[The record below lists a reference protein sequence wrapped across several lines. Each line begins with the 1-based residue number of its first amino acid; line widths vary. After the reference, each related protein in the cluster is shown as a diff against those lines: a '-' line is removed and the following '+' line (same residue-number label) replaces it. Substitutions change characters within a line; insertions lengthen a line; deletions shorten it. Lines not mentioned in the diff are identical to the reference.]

1 MKQKGQTMDI
11 DSMDR
16 VIAELENRDNFLIMA
31 HVNPEG
37 DSIGSQIAIHHI
49 LKKWGKKAVMVD
61 HDEVPENLKFLK
73 GAGLISR
80 EVPEGFR
87 PETLVVLDCPVKE
100 RTGNIPGLD
109 ADKKFVINID
119 HHVSNEF
126 FGDVNWVEP
135 NVSSVGEMVFHLAK
149 KKQVVI
155 DKELA
160 EAIYTAIVTDTGMFN
175 YTNTS
180 KATHEVAGELIEAG
194 LDPKDLH
201 GEIFESK
208 DLAQV
213 RLLGKVLSTLELEN
227 DGRLAHMSLTRKM
240 YAEEGVESVPTDEFI
255 NFPRSVKGVEVAI
268 FFKENVN
275 YPDRINVSFRSSGKV
290 DVNAVASSFGG
301 GGHAQASGCT
311 LIASLEETREKVL
324 AAAKEALKQ

>member
-1 MKQKGQTMDI
+1 MDI
-11 DSMDR
+11 DSMDK
-16 VIAELENRDNFLIMA
+16 VIRELETRDNFLIMA

-37 DSIGSQIAIHHI
+37 DSIGSQIAIRHI
-49 LKKWGKKAVMVD
+49 LKKWGKKAIIVD

-73 GAGLISR
+73 GANLISR
-80 EVPEGFR
+80 EVPEGFC

-109 ADKKFVINID
+109 DAKKFVINID

-126 FGDVNWVEP
+126 FGDVNWVEST
-135 NVSSVGEMVFHLAK
+135 VSSVGEMVFHIAK
-149 KKQVVI
+149 KTQMVI
-155 DKELA
+155 DKELS

-180 KATHEVAGELIEAG
+180 KATHEVVGELIEWG
-194 LDPKDLH
+194 LNPKDLH

-213 RLLGKVLSTLELEN
+213 RLLGKVLATLEVEAE
-227 DGRLAHMSLTRKM
+227 GRLAHMSLTRKM
-240 YAEEGVESVPTDEFI
+240 YMEEGVESVPTDEFI

-268 FFKENVN
+268 FFKENIN

-324 AAAKEALKQ
+324 ATAKEAIKQQKSR